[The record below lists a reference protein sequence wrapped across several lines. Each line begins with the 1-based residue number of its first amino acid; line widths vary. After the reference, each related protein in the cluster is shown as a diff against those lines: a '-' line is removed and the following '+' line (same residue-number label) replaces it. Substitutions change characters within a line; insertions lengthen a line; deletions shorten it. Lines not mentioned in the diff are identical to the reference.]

1 MSEHSLI
8 ELSPEALGT
17 APGRGRL
24 NGLRILVI
32 GGGQA
37 DHGAEEELHG
47 NGRAM
52 SILFG
57 REGAKVT
64 VADLNLDSA
73 EDTAKYVRKEGAE
86 AFTVAGDATNE
97 ADVQRIVAQAT
108 ELMGGLDG
116 LVLNVGIDGGHKLAG
131 TSVEVWDTVFAVN
144 ARSHFLACKAALPLM
159 NPGGSVVLISSTS
172 AYTSTGGVP
181 AMSASKIALEGI
193 RNHAAN
199 EYVGQGIRC
208 NILAPGLID
217 TPLGRKGGRQR
228 PERNQIKIPIGRYGT
243 SWDTAYAATFL
254 LSGESTYITGQTI
267 VMDGGRMLR

>member
-1 MSEHSLI
+1 MSGQNLI
-8 ELSPEALGT
+8 ELSAEARGT

-24 NGLRILVI
+24 KGLRILVI

-37 DHGAEEELHG
+37 DYGAEEDLHG

-64 VADLNLDSA
+64 VADLNQDSA

-86 AFTVAGDATNE
+86 AFTVSGDASNE
-97 ADVQRIVAQAT
+97 ADVQRMVEQAK
-108 ELMGGLDG
+108 ELMGGIDG

-131 TSVEVWDTVFAVN
+131 TSAETWDRVFAVN

-159 NPGGSVVLISSTS
+159 TPGGSLVLISSTS
-172 AYTSTGGVP
+172 AYTSSGGVP
-181 AMSASKIALEGI
+181 AMSASKVALEGI
-193 RNHAAN
+193 RNHAAS
-199 EYVGQGIRC
+199 EYVEQGIRC

-243 SWDTAYAATFL
+243 SWDTAYAAVFL

>member
-1 MSEHSLI
+1 MSETNLL
-8 ELSPEALGT
+8 ELSAEALGQ
-17 APGRGRL
+17 APGHGRL
-24 NGLRILVI
+24 LGKKILVV

-37 DHGAEEELHG
+37 DYGTNEGLHG

-52 SILFG
+52 SILCG
-57 REGAKVT
+57 REGATVA
-64 VADLNLDSA
+64 VADLDLKSA
-73 EDTAKYVRKEGAE
+73 QDTVNYVEKEGAD
-86 AFTVAGDATNE
+86 AYAVAGDATKVD
-97 ADVQRIVAQAT
+97 DVQRMVAKAH

-116 LVLNVGIDGGHKLAG
+116 LVLNVGIDGGHKIAG
-131 TSVEVWDTVFAVN
+131 TTAETWDTVFAVN
-144 ARSHFLACKAALPLM
+144 ARSHFLVSQAAIPLM
-159 NPGGSVVLISSTS
+159 NNGGSVVLISSTS

-181 AMSASKIALEGI
+181 AMSASKAALEGI
-193 RNHAAN
+193 RNHVAQEN
-199 EYVGQGIRC
+199 VERGIRC

-243 SWDTAYAATFL
+243 SWDTAYTTLFL

>member
-1 MSEHSLI
+1 MSERSLI
-8 ELSPEALGT
+8 ELSPETLGT

>member
-1 MSEHSLI
+1 MSENNLL
-8 ELSPEALGT
+8 ELSAEALGH

-24 NGLRILVI
+24 LGKKILVV

-37 DHGAEEELHG
+37 DYGNDEELHG

-57 REGAKVT
+57 REGAAVT
-64 VADLNLDSA
+64 VADLDLNSA
-73 EDTAKYVRKEGAE
+73 RDTVKYVQNEGVESFA
-86 AFTVAGDATNE
+86 VVGDATKE
-97 ADVQRIVAQAT
+97 AEVQRIVEEAHK
-108 ELMGGLDG
+108 LMGGLDG
-116 LVLNVGIDGGHKLAG
+116 LVLNVGIDGGHKMAG
-131 TSVEVWDTVFAVN
+131 TSAETWDTVFAVN
-144 ARSHFLACKAALPLM
+144 ARSHFLACKSALPLM
-159 NPGGSVVLISSTS
+159 NQGGSVVLISSTS

-181 AMSASKIALEGI
+181 AMSASKAALEGI
-193 RNHAAN
+193 RNHVAN
-199 EYVGQGIRC
+199 ENVNRGIRC

-228 PERNQIKIPIGRYGT
+228 PERNQINIPIGRFGT